1 MKSNY
6 NRSRPNLSNSLLS
19 DPFYGVLGQ
28 ILITVILGALRVVV
42 CKDRESA
49 VSDPFG
55 ESLIFCPKLALGRL
69 FSKIIFKSS
78 NDFVYLGNLGKI
90 KSAVKMRSKCGFL
103 VDQKVR

>member
-1 MKSNY
+1 MHVREKA
-6 NRSRPNLSNSLLS
+6 NLFQLTREK
-19 DPFYGVLGQ
+19 VHE
-28 ILITVILGALRVVV
+28 TVQLRVAV

>member
-1 MKSNY
+1 MEMI
-6 NRSRPNLSNSLLS
+6 SLRQS
-19 DPFYGVLGQ
+19 GDPKDMASATHSLPDVS
-28 ILITVILGALRVVV
+28 ILRVAV

-55 ESLIFCPKLALGRL
+55 ESLIYCPKLALGRL

-103 VDQKVR
+103 VDQKVQ